1 MLGKDFRCILKVTSL
16 DSKRLRF
23 SVTFFFVI
31 IAFLYSCVFICA
43 ENSSGTIFDLS
54 KTLDNN
60 FSENWQQIIP
70 KKQKAYTN
78 YLVEH
83 EEGRTSLMMSSG
95 GTGSWIEK
103 DLGEIDVRE
112 YPRMEWSWMVK
123 QFPDVDWE
131 QEKSDDD
138 FAIRIELV
146 FDYKGS
152 VFNILNMFK
161 RGLYRT
167 VFKHGKPEL
176 IISYVWARRV
186 PAEKTYTSPEDS
198 RLIVFPVESGLGRP
212 GLWMDESR
220 DISKD
225 LISLA
230 QEKRYVLKK
239 IRIRADTDNSLSNAE
254 SGLQKLIIR
263 TAGKDEN

>member
-1 MLGKDFRCILKVTSL
+1 MIGKEFRHISKVTNL
-16 DSKRLRF
+16 DSK
-23 SVTFFFVI
+23 SVRDSVIFFFVI
-31 IAFLYSCVFICA
+31 ITSLYSCGSTCA
-43 ENSSGTIFDLS
+43 ENTSGTIFDLS
-54 KTLDNN
+54 ETLDNN
-60 FSENWQQIIP
+60 FSENWQQIVP

-83 EEGRTSLMMSSG
+83 EEGRTILLLRSG

-112 YPRMEWSWMVK
+112 YPRMEWTWMVN

-131 QEKSDDD
+131 EEKSDDD

-152 VFNILNMFK
+152 AFNILNIFRK
-161 RGLYRT
+161 GLFRT
-167 VFKHGKPEL
+167 VFKFGKPEL

-186 PAEKTYTSPEDS
+186 PAGKSYTSPEDT
-198 RLIVFPVESGLGRP
+198 RIFVFPIESGSGKP

-220 DISKD
+220 DICED
-225 LISLA
+225 LKKFTPDNRI
-230 QEKRYVLKK
+230 VLKK
-239 IRIRADTDNSLSNAE
+239 IRIRSDTDNSLSNAE

-263 TAGKDEN
+263 AGR

>member
-1 MLGKDFRCILKVTSL
+1 MIGKDFRGISKVTNYYSN
-16 DSKRLRF
+16 RLHF
-23 SVTFFFVI
+23 CVILFFVI
-31 IAFLYSCVFICA
+31 ITSLYSCRSSIA
-43 ENSSGTIFDLS
+43 ENSSGIIFDLS
-54 KTLDNN
+54 ESLDNN
-60 FSENWQQIIP
+60 FSENWLQVIP

-83 EEGRTSLMMSSG
+83 EEGRTILMMRSG

-103 DLGEIDVRE
+103 DLGEIDGRE
-112 YPRMEWSWMVK
+112 NLRMEWSWMVK

-152 VFNILNMFK
+152 SFNILNMFK

-186 PAEKTYTSPEDS
+186 PAEKTYISPEDS
-198 RLIVFPVESGLGRP
+198 RIIVFPVESGSGKP

-220 DISKD
+220 DISED
-225 LISLA
+225 LKYLA

-254 SGLQKLIIR
+254 SGLQKLLIR
-263 TAGKDEN
+263 AAGKEKN